1 MSRTEAWLVNA
12 FCSERAAG
20 NVTGVVFPP
29 GDADGTWCHEVAKAL
44 RAPDTAFLW
53 DDAGGHRARFFS
65 PAEGEMAMCGQ
76 GLIACDA
83 VLRARGASGPLR
95 IRSQVGELVCESF
108 EGKSWLRFPRESVTQ
123 EPNRLVLALS
133 REVEGR
139 AQVVDSGRRRAF
151 LELPLDAMER
161 LTLPAS
167 HVMHACRELSL
178 AGLCFYARTG
188 EAELHFRV
196 FTVSLEGREDAS
208 TGGAVVG
215 LAPLLEKKPE
225 WRIEQG
231 SGSRFSRG
239 TLFLR
244 DQPEGVLVG
253 GEVQLVLKGDL
264 AFLSPSGRGSG

>member
-1 MSRTEAWLVNA
+1 MSDEAWLVNA

-20 NVTGVVFPP
+20 NATGVVFPP
-29 GDADGTWCHEVAKAL
+29 READGTWCHEVAKAL

-53 DDAGGHRARFFS
+53 KEGEGYRVRFFS

-83 VLRARGASGPLR
+83 VLRARGASGPVR
-95 IRSQVGELVCESF
+95 IRTQVGEVSCEAG
-108 EGKSWLRFPRESVTQ
+108 EGKSWLRFPREAVTL
-123 EPNRLVLALS
+123 EPNRLVLSLS
-133 REVEGR
+133 REIEGR

-151 LELPLDAMER
+151 LELPIELLEK
-161 LTLPAS
+161 LSLPAS

-178 AGLCFYARTG
+178 SGLCFYARTG
-188 EAELHFRV
+188 EAELRFRV

-215 LAPLLEKKPE
+215 FAPLLEPRPE

-244 DQPEGVLVG
+244 DQPEGILVG
-253 GEVQLVLKGDL
+253 GEVQLVLTG
-264 AFLSPSGRGSG
+264 ALSPARRSP